1 MHRAATAPR
10 APGQPRLR
18 GWRGVLAVL
27 GLLVVCLS
35 LCPAALAQSPA
46 AAPLP
51 VEVQSLAV
59 NRSAEGITAEYQL
72 RVSLPRA
79 VEDAALRGVPLYFR
93 AELELFKP
101 RWYWR
106 DDRVARAVREWRL
119 SYQPLTASWR
129 VSQAGIGQSFATLAE
144 ALATMTQ
151 ASQWRVAEAGVAEA
165 NNRHYA
171 EFSWRLDT
179 SQLPRPLQIGVN
191 SAVTGSDW
199 AVTAEGSVKI
209 TASATAADARK

>member
-1 MHRAATAPR
+1 MYRAATAPR

-18 GWRGVLAVL
+18 GWRGVLA
-27 GLLVVCLS
+27 LLLAWVAC
-35 LCPAALAQSPA
+35 CAAALAQSPA

-93 AELELFKP
+93 AEVELFKP

-199 AVTAEGSVKI
+199 AVTAEGNVKI
-209 TASATAADARK
+209 TASAPAVDGRK